1 MAYDLAYLDCYT
13 GVVEEDK
20 LYVVN
25 VSFGMLL
32 EYNLKS
38 FTYKVLCPI
47 NLPDITQP
55 VRVNSII
62 KKENFIYMSI
72 ENSWNIFEHNLQTGQ
87 SKVYGS
93 NFSYID
99 GSMLVRK
106 SLAYGDEIW
115 MFPYDI
121 MQPVRIFNIRT
132 KEFETGILI
141 GECLLKT
148 GGKINSQYRLDFHM
162 FQEDNIIRV
171 AIYNSPYIMEINMES
186 CECKLYEIDGSSK
199 IALMFYK
206 NGKYLLSFMG
216 SNILAVWHP
225 KQGISEKYFPE
236 EISAQPD
243 WTYQYIYADEEKII
257 AVPVKMQNVCMIDR
271 KRQET
276 SIINYPEDFARV
288 HIMTRWMY
296 QDGLTYGE
304 KLVLL
309 PFSVNKFIIINLDN
323 GEMETYACRIQK
335 DEIEKYYTLPRLTN
349 NVTVD
354 EGMAQLAYFINFIGK
369 KDTNF
374 YNFVTDIG
382 AQIWKRLK

>member
-13 GVVEEDK
+13 GVVEGDK

-38 FTYKVLCPI
+38 FTYKVLCPV

-55 VRVNSII
+55 IRVNSII
-62 KKENFIYMSI
+62 KKENFIYMSL

-87 SKVYGS
+87 SKMYGDD
-93 NFSYID
+93 FTYID
-99 GSMLVRK
+99 GSLLVRK

-115 MFPYDI
+115 MFPYDDI

-132 KEFETGILI
+132 KEFETGISI
-141 GECLLKT
+141 GEYLLKR
-148 GGKINSQYRLDFHM
+148 GGKINSEYRLDFHM

-171 AIYNSPYIMEINMES
+171 AIYNSPYIVEINMES
-186 CECKLYEIDGSSK
+186 CECKLYEVDCCPK

-206 NGKYLLSFMG
+206 NGEYLLSYMG

-225 KQGISEKYFPE
+225 NQGVSEKYCPE
-236 EISAQPD
+236 EIGGQPD

-257 AVPVKMQNVCMIDR
+257 AVPVKMRNVCMFDR
-271 KRQET
+271 KRQEI

-288 HIMTRWMY
+288 HNMTRWMY

-309 PFSVNKFIIINLDN
+309 PFSVNKFIIISLNN
-323 GEMETYACRIQK
+323 GEMETYSCRLQK
-335 DEIEKYYTLPRLTN
+335 DEIEKYCTVPRWTN
-349 NVTVD
+349 SVPVD
-354 EGMAQLAYFINFIGK
+354 EGMVQLTDYINF
-369 KDTNF
+369 
-374 YNFVTDIG
+374 VL
-382 AQIWKRLK
+382 KRYKL